1 MIVGLKEKLGFWPPD
16 LIKTWE
22 SKNNWIWFHAVS
34 VGEINAV
41 IPLILKIKEEKQNYP
56 IMLSTTTKAGYELAQ
71 RISKEKGFLA
81 FFFPFDFPHIVKKL
95 LDHAKIKLFIIVETE
110 IWPNLLC
117 ECKKRGIP
125 TLLVNGRLSD
135 KSFRNYHFLRFY
147 FNKVV
152 NLFTEVLS
160 QSETDTN
167 KFKAIGLDYKK
178 IKTLGNLKF
187 VISSD
192 IKLLTRTP
200 TDNNEMK
207 IIFASTHRGE
217 DEIAIETYKALKLES
232 KNIKLVIAP
241 RHVDRTDE
249 IKELVRKESLIP
261 ILRTED
267 KDWKNTDEVLIL
279 NTIGELQDF
288 YKDCQITV
296 LCGTFAKIGG
306 HNILEPIRA
315 NSYTIIGPNDFKIK
329 ALSMPFK
336 ERDALVQVKDKEELL
351 EKLKEAITNKS
362 LREKK
367 IENGIR
373 LIQENQN
380 VLNDTKDRLLSYL

>member
-16 LIKTWE
+16 LIKTWQ
-22 SKNNWIWFHAVS
+22 SKNDWVWFHAVS

-41 IPLILKIKEEKQNYP
+41 IPLILKIKEEKNYP

-81 FFFPFDFPHIVKKL
+81 FFFPFDFPNIVKRL

-110 IWPNLLC
+110 IWPNLLS
-117 ECKKRGIP
+117 ECKKRKIP

-147 FNKVV
+147 FNGVV

-167 KFKAIGLDYKK
+167 KFKAIGLDSKK

-187 VISSD
+187 VT
-192 IKLLTRTP
+192 L
-200 TDNNEMK
+200 NNEKNTAPNKAIKNELK

-217 DEIAIETYKALKLES
+217 DEIAIETYKALKSEF
-232 KNIKLVIAP
+232 KNMKLVIAP

-249 IKELVRKESLIP
+249 IKELIKKEGLTP
-261 ILRTED
+261 VLRTEN
-267 KDWKNTDEVLIL
+267 KNWEDTNEVLIL

-288 YKDCQITV
+288 YRDCQITV

-315 NSYTIIGPNDFKIK
+315 NSYTIIGPNDYKIK
-329 ALSMPFK
+329 ALSAPFK
-336 ERDALVQVKDKEELL
+336 ERDAIVQVKDKEDLL
-351 EKLKEAITNKS
+351 EKLKEAITNKD

-367 IENGIR
+367 IQNGIR